1 MKQIIRSGNI
11 IMPNHICRINE
22 LLLVDKPKGITSF
35 DVIRVLRRKLRVK
48 KMGHAGTLDPQATGL
63 LIIGVGAGTKRLKE
77 LLDADKVYVMEVLL
91 GKRTETGDLEGKV
104 LEEAEVAELSLVK
117 IQEILREL
125 EGEIELPVPL
135 YSAVKL
141 KGVPFYKYAR
151 QGIAIETP
159 LRKVK
164 IHHLKLLAQ
173 QSQGKYSV
181 LEIEMNCSKG
191 TYARTVA
198 EEIGKRLGVPATLQN
213 LCRTKIGSYKLTQA
227 KNLEEF

>member
-1 MKQIIRSGNI
+1 MNSRMS
-11 IMPNHICRINE
+11 RANE
-22 LLLVDKPKGITSF
+22 LLLVNKPKGITSF
-35 DVIRVLRRKLRVK
+35 DVIRVLRRKLSTK
-48 KMGHAGTLDPQATGL
+48 KMGHSGTLDPQATGL
-63 LIIGVGAGTKRLKE
+63 LIVGIGKGTKKLKD
-77 LLDADKVYVMEVLL
+77 LIGADKVYIMEVLL
-91 GKRTETGDLEGKV
+91 GKRTDTGDLEGKV
-104 LEEAEVAELSLVK
+104 LEDVAMSHPPLEENVQQVLKS
-117 IQEILREL
+117 L
-125 EGEIELPVPL
+125 EGEIELQVPL

-141 KGVPFYKYAR
+141 KGIPFYKYAR

-173 QSQGKYSV
+173 QSQGEYSM
-181 LEIEMNCSKG
+181 LKIEMSCSKG

-213 LCRTKIGSYKLTQA
+213 LCRTKIGSYELTQA